1 MPRHEKTRKLEINR
15 DDLETNW
22 LVRRRNEFEVKIYRP
37 KVLRIIAGDDIV
49 TLRRGGSRG
58 CSLKTKQREA

>member
-1 MPRHEKTRKLEINR
+1 LPRHEKTRKLEINR

-49 TLRRGGSRG
+49 TFAMRRKPRMF
-58 CSLKTKQREA
+58 LEDQTA